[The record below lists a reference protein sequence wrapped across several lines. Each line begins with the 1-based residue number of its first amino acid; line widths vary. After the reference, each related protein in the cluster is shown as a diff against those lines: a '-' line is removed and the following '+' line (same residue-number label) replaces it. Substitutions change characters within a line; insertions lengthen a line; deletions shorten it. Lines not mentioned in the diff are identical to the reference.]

1 MTFDRDL
8 PERRGGGSDGSGG
21 GSYDPRD
28 AAERRYMTD
37 LGQRLKRLREERG
50 LTQQALARISAVA
63 ADMISRLENG
73 HYQSPGLRTLLR
85 LADGLGVAIGEL
97 LPEAQGMRGPAS
109 GGGSSGRARVFALI
123 KRVSDD
129 DVEMISGIIE
139 AVLRSRPP
147 G

>member
-1 MTFDRDL
+1 MTFDRDF
-8 PERRGGGSDGSGG
+8 PERRGGGSDGGDDA
-21 GSYDPRD
+21 YDPRD
-28 AAERRYMTD
+28 AAERHYMTD
-37 LGQRLKRLREERG
+37 LGQRLRRLREDRG

-85 LADGLGVAIGEL
+85 LADGLGVGIGEL
-97 LPEAQGMRGPAS
+97 LPEAQGLRGAAPT
-109 GGGSSGRARVFALI
+109 GGGSGRARLFALI

-129 DVEMISGIIE
+129 DVEMICGILE
-139 AVLRSRPP
+139 SVLRARPP